1 MQTQPWLA
9 LMLAHEIQHRQLE
22 DAAQQRLHRSLSNAP
37 SLRRTV
43 GRRIVLIGARI
54 AAEPSLELARSR

>member
-9 LMLAHEIQHRQLE
+9 LALAR
-22 DAAQQRLHRSLSNAP
+22 DAQQRQIDAIALERQFRTPSP

-43 GRRIVLIGARI
+43 GRRIASIGARI